1 MFKRAF
7 YSTLALLLAAPAL
20 AKVEAVDGY
29 VRLLPPGSP
38 NTAAFMVLKNDA
50 DQPVKLVA
58 AASAAAG
65 RAELHTHLHENG
77 VMKMRQVES
86 IEIPAKGEAVLKP
99 GSLHIM
105 LFEVGTLSEQTPVP
119 LTLTM
124 DDGQKLDLSLPVKP
138 IEPMAEMDQ
147 MKH

>member
-7 YSTLALLLAAPAL
+7 YSLLALGLAAPAL

-38 NTAAFMVLKNDA
+38 NTAAFLVLKNDA
-50 DQPVKLVA
+50 DKPVKLVA
-58 AASAAAG
+58 AASPEVG

-77 VMKMRQVES
+77 VMRMRQVES
-86 IEIPAKGEAVLKP
+86 IEVPAKGEVALKP
-99 GSLHIM
+99 GSFHIM
-105 LFEVGTLSEQTPVP
+105 LFEVRELSQGTSFP

-124 DDGQKLDLSLPVKP
+124 DDGQTLELSLPVKP
-138 IEPMAEMDQ
+138 IEPMAGMQ
-147 MKH
+147 H

>member
-7 YSTLALLLAAPAL
+7 YSTMALLLATPAL
-20 AKVEAVDGY
+20 AKVDAVDGY

-38 NTAAFMVLKNDA
+38 NTAAFMVLRNDG
-50 DQPVKLVA
+50 DKPVKLVA
-58 AASAAAG
+58 GASPEAG
-65 RAELHTHLHENG
+65 RVELHTHLHENG

-138 IEPMAEMDQ
+138 IEPMAEMDH

>member
-7 YSTLALLLAAPAL
+7 YSLLVLGMAAPAL

-77 VMKMRQVES
+77 VMKMRQVEN

-138 IEPMAEMDQ
+138 IEPMAEMDH